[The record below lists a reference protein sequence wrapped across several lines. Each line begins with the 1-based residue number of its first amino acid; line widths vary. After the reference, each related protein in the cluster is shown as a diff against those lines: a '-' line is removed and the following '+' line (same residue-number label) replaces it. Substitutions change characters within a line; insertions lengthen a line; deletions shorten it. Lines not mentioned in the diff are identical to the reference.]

1 MIVEPIGAGG
11 MGEVYRARDERLA
24 REVAIKILPQRLSNN
39 PAALAR
45 FQREARA
52 VAAISHHNILAIF
65 DVGETDGVSCIVMEL
80 LHGETLRRRLRGG
93 PLAVDLAVDFA
104 RHIAAGLA
112 AAHDKGITH
121 RDLKPENVIV
131 TDAGQLKLLDFGLAK
146 VEGQKSDAELETAD
160 LADIGPSV
168 PGMVLGTVGY
178 MSPEQVSGGR
188 ADHRSDIFAFGV
200 LFYEMLAGVSP
211 FHRASSIET
220 LHAVLKDGTP
230 DIGAIADGVTDG
242 LSRLVRRCL
251 AKDPDQRFQSAREVT
266 AALETAVVVGPLAP
280 RSSAS
285 AHPPPDG
292 RSSVPSLAVLPF
304 ADMTPDGTHKYFC
317 EGMAED
323 LISALG
329 KVAGLRVVA
338 RSSAFQFTDR
348 GVDLRRVGDV
358 LNVDSILEGSLRSAG
373 TQLRIVVPGRRPR
386 GLSALVGTVRR
397 PDGECLRGAGRDL
410 EAGRR
415 GPPWHTEC
423 GSPVRSGATTDRRS

>member
-24 REVAIKILPQRLSNN
+24 REVAIKILPQRLSHD

-65 DVGETDGVSCIVMEL
+65 DVGETDGVSYIVMEL

-200 LFYEMLAGVSP
+200 LFTRCSPVSVHFIAP
-211 FHRASSIET
+211 PR
-220 LHAVLKDGTP
+220 LKPCTRF
-230 DIGAIADGVTDG
+230 
-242 LSRLVRRCL
+242 SRMERRT
-251 AKDPDQRFQSAREVT
+251 SE
-266 AALETAVVVGPLAP
+266 
-280 RSSAS
+280 
-285 AHPPPDG
+285 
-292 RSSVPSLAVLPF
+292 PSLTA
-304 ADMTPDGTHKYFC
+304 
-317 EGMAED
+317 
-323 LISALG
+323 
-329 KVAGLRVVA
+329 
-338 RSSAFQFTDR
+338 
-348 GVDLRRVGDV
+348 
-358 LNVDSILEGSLRSAG
+358 
-373 TQLRIVVPGRRPR
+373 
-386 GLSALVGTVRR
+386 
-397 PDGECLRGAGRDL
+397 
-410 EAGRR
+410 
-415 GPPWHTEC
+415 
-423 GSPVRSGATTDRRS
+423 